1 MKAIQ
6 PVSIWKDG
14 QLKTATLLN
23 IVCNDNLKDGAVFA
37 YSLLSETVVDPEE
50 LPLTEQL
57 SDGVIGLGGTEYENW
72 DDSNDQAYSIVAAK
86 LNITLL

>member
-14 QLKTATLLN
+14 QLKSATLLN

-37 YSLLSETVVDPEE
+37 YSLLTEVNNGPDGDPS
-50 LPLTEQL
+50 TEQL

-72 DDSNDQAYSIVAAK
+72 NDSNEQAYSIVSSK
-86 LNITLL
+86 LGLTLI